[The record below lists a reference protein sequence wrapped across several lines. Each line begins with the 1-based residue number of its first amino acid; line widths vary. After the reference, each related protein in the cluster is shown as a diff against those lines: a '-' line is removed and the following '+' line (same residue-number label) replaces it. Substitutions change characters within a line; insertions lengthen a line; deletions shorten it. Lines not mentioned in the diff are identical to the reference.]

1 MGAEAVDLER
11 STMSFH
17 CGKQIA
23 LSTSI
28 VIGMLLL
35 ATGVPAADD
44 AVTDLA
50 QAGSDFAVQGEYRGQ
65 WDAGEGLRD
74 AGAQVITLGH
84 GTFQLVLYAG
94 GLPGDGWKRGDRL
107 QRADGRTEG
116 DQTKFSAPT
125 WSAVAADGKLTVSGA
140 DGSPRGQLT
149 RLERRSP
156 TLGAAPPPGAMV
168 LFDGTSADAFPGA
181 QLTADGLL
189 LAGCESK
196 ARFGDHTLHL
206 EFRTPLKST
215 ARGQARGNSGVY
227 LQSRYEIQILDS
239 FGLEGQNNECGGIY
253 AVAAP
258 LVNMCLPPLA
268 WQTYDIDFK
277 AARYDQRGQKVTNAR
292 VTVRHNGVLI
302 HDDLELP
309 GATPG
314 KRGEGPQGDAL
325 YLQGHGNP
333 VVFRNIWVVAK

>member
-1 MGAEAVDLER
+1 MNRPRGARLASV
-11 STMSFH
+11 
-17 CGKQIA
+17 G
-23 LSTSI
+23 SI
-28 VIGMLLL
+28 SLGMLLL
-35 ATGVPAADD
+35 ATCAPAAHD
-44 AVTDLA
+44 AVTDPA
-50 QAGSDFAVQGEYRGQ
+50 QAGPDFAVQGEYRGQ

-74 AGAQVITLGH
+74 AGAQVITLGNV
-84 GTFQLVLYAG
+84 TFQRVLYAG
-94 GLPGDGWKRGDRL
+94 GLPGDGWKRGDPL
-107 QRADGRTEG
+107 QRADGQSAG

-125 WSAVAADGKLTVSGA
+125 WSAVAADGRLTVTGA

-156 TLGAAPPPGAMV
+156 TLGAAPPPGARV
-168 LFDGTSADAFPGA
+168 LFDGTAADAFPGA
-181 QLTADGLL
+181 QVTADGLL
-189 LAGCESK
+189 LAGCESQ

-277 AARYDQRGQKVTNAR
+277 AARYDERGQKVTNAR

-333 VVFRNIWVVAK
+333 VVFRNIWVVEKQGA